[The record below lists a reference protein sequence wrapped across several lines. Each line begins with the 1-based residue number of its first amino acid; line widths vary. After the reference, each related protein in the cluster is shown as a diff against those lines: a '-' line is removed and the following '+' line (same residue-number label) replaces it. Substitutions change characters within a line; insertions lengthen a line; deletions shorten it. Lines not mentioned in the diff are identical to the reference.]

1 MADNNRVVRLVQS
14 SLILDPHLLA
24 GDTKARKKF
33 AYLTFAPNTVK
44 AGMELRRWAFE
55 YRDEATEKHRG
66 SAVFAA

>member
-1 MADNNRVVRLVQS
+1 MAGNNKVVRLVQLP
-14 SLILDPHLLA
+14 LILDSHLLA

-33 AYLTFAPNTVK
+33 AYLTFAPSTVK
-44 AGMELRRWAFE
+44 ASTELRRWTFE